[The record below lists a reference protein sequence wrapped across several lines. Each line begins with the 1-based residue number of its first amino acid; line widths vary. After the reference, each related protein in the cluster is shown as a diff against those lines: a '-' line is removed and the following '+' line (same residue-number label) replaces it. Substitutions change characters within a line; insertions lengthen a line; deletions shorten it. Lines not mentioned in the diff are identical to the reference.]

1 MNERMYEDIPVFSG
15 LHTFHNVPFQKDLDK
30 VDYAVVGIPFDTT
43 ALNRCGARFAPM
55 AIRSF
60 ASFSNGFGWN
70 TNLDV
75 YADELEGTD
84 YGEIAIKNGYTKPS
98 LEQIQTALKPIYE
111 AGVIGIILGGG
122 QACTLSELRAANEI
136 YGKIALIHFSND
148 RSVSE
153 NGNFI
158 NDGNMVLNAARENLF
173 DPSHSIQLGIRGGYN
188 CKEESTYLLDEGL
201 KLLTAAQM
209 HKMTLEEICTT
220 IKEQVGDMPCVI
232 SLDMGFLDPTN
243 APGVDNPKIGG
254 FTTYDIRT
262 IIRNI
267 LLTINLKSFDVVN
280 LTYMFDGGEITSQ
293 AADGILTDVVSTL
306 AKKKENGGLCHE

>member
-1 MNERMYEDIPVFSG
+1 MNERMYDNMPVFSG
-15 LHTFHNVPFQKDLDK
+15 LHTFHNIPFQKDLDK

-75 YADELEGTD
+75 YAEELEGTD

-98 LEQIQTALKPIYE
+98 LERIKNALEPIYK

-122 QACTLSELRAANEI
+122 QACTLAELRAAKDVF
-136 YGKIALIHFSND
+136 GKVALIHFSND
-148 RSVSE
+148 RSVTE
-153 NGNFI
+153 NGDFI
-158 NDGNMVLNAARENLF
+158 DDGNMLLNAYKEELI
-173 DPSHSIQLGIRGGYN
+173 DPAHSIQLGVRGGYH
-188 CKEESTYLLDEGL
+188 CKKESTYLLDKGL
-201 KLLTAAQM
+201 KLLTASRM
-209 HKMTLEEICTT
+209 HNMSLEEICTA

-232 SLDMGFLDPTN
+232 SFEMGFLDPTN

-262 IIRNI
+262 ILRDI
-267 LLTINLKSFDVVN
+267 LLTINLKSFDIVN
-280 LTYMFDGGEITSQ
+280 LTYMFDGGELSSQ
-293 AADGILTDVVSTL
+293 AADGILTDVVSAL
-306 AKKKENGGLCHE
+306 AKKKTNGGLSHE